1 MTGRSIVALLK
12 RRATELSCLKVLCRA
27 EQRGFPLP
35 WGPQHHWEL
44 WRDQALLHH
53 TPSILCPIPSTTTHS
68 YPRSVQPQS
77 SPSLATDMRHHPKQQ
92 GLGREPEKKLFCFFF
107 STNLR
112 CALGRVMVQQ
122 ATSSGHEPSVLFL
135 LPLSKIKS
143 KIKGTIKGNL
153 DVS

>member
-27 EQRGFPLP
+27 EQRGFSLP

-53 TPSILCPIPSTTTHS
+53 TPSILCPILSTTTHS

-77 SPSLATDMRHHPKQQ
+77 STSLATDTRHHPKQQ
-92 GLGREPEKKLFCFFF
+92 GLDREPAKKVVFFPA
-107 STNLR
+107 NLR

-143 KIKGTIKGNL
+143 KIKGTIKDNL